1 MTTPHYPLMEN
12 APDSLQAASG
22 KPLPEITLEAAANG
36 ELSAGDLRIHAETL
50 RMQAQIAREAGYD
63 QLALN
68 LLRAAELTL
77 VPNAEVLQ
85 IYDILRPGRAT
96 YEQLTALAAHLEAT
110 YGAAENA
117 AFIREA
123 ADAYKE
129 RGLLRG

>member
-1 MTTPHYPLMEN
+1 MSTLGYPLMEN
-12 APDSLQAASG
+12 AAGSLQAASG
-22 KPLPEITLEAAANG
+22 KPLPEITLEAAASG

-50 RMQAQIAREAGYD
+50 RMQAEIAREAGYD

-85 IYDILRPGRAT
+85 IYDILRPGRAS
-96 YEQLTALAAHLEAT
+96 YEQLTGLAAYLEAT

-117 AFIREA
+117 KFIREA
-123 ADAYKE
+123 AEAYRE
-129 RGLLRG
+129 RGLLKI